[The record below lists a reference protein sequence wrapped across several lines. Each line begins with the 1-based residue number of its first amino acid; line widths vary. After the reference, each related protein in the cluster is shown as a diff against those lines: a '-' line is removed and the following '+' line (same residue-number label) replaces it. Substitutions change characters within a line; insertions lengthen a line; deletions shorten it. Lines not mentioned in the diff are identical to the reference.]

1 MQPSTREAFEDALRA
16 CASEPIHQ
24 IGQVQPHAGLL
35 VFEADG
41 DRRVVQASDNI
52 AAFVGAAPADLLGR
66 PLAGVFDAASMATL
80 DTLVQRALSLRAP
93 STGRLRVEVDTVAV
107 PLIVHLYGADGR
119 VVLEMER
126 NEGVHLHGR
135 IDDLLMQTLDALTSP
150 PVSDDPDTYFDAI
163 ARMVRDLTGYD
174 SVMVYRFDTNMD
186 GEIIA
191 QSRTPQAQD
200 FLRMRFPASDIPPQA
215 RRLYTVNLVR
225 VIADTDA
232 VPSALV
238 PTLDPLTRQPL
249 DLSFSAVRS
258 LSPIHMEYLRNIG
271 VRASMVISL
280 LQHGRLWGMVTC
292 HHLTPKRVSIALREA
307 AILISRLVSSRL
319 TELQAQAQ
327 QQLTA
332 EALGITGDLLRR
344 MPGTAVPQLLQGL
357 LPRLQALL
365 RADGVICVVDGV
377 RHLQGQVPPDDVMQ
391 SLMGW
396 LGAQAG
402 AEVVAID
409 HLALPFPPAAA
420 HPDCAAGL
428 LCTPPTSGMRNA
440 IVWLRGERV
449 RTVQWAGNYQEG
461 FVRNAAG
468 DFRLTPRKSFALWSE
483 AWRGRCEPWTPA
495 EIGVVSLLALELP
508 ERMAQKS
515 RLEATQVQL
524 HRHEVELRQ
533 HRDHL
538 ELLVQQRT
546 TELSIAKELAESA
559 NRAKS
564 AFLANMSHELR
575 TPLHGILG
583 MTTLALRRVTDD
595 KARDHLHKSEQTS
608 QQLLALI
615 NDILDLSKI
624 EAERLTLDSVD
635 FTLRDVLAGVE
646 QQLGPVAARK
656 GLALRIRL
664 SPGDAERPLRGDPL
678 RLGQVVL
685 NLVGNAVKFTER
697 GSVDVGVDVDPRADA
712 PVLHV
717 AVQDTG
723 IGITPEQQ
731 ARLFTAFEQAD
742 TSTTR
747 RFGGS
752 GLGLAISRRLVRLMG
767 GDVRVESKPGQG
779 STFRFDVCVGWGS
792 ERALQPGATR
802 GHAAESVLRS
812 EHAGTRVLVAEDEPL
827 SRELAQALLEGAGC
841 VVDTAVNGA
850 DAVAAAQ
857 ARPYD
862 LILMDV
868 QMPVLDGLDATRQ
881 IRLGALNGQT
891 PIIATTAHAFDEDVR
906 GCLAAGMD
914 GHVSKPI
921 DPGLLFERIVSA
933 LRRH

>member
-1 MQPSTREAFEDALRA
+1 
-16 CASEPIHQ
+16 
-24 IGQVQPHAGLL
+24 
-35 VFEADG
+35 
-41 DRRVVQASDNI
+41 
-52 AAFVGAAPADLLGR
+52 
-66 PLAGVFDAASMATL
+66 
-80 DTLVQRALSLRAP
+80 
-93 STGRLRVEVDTVAV
+93 
-107 PLIVHLYGADGR
+107 
-119 VVLEMER
+119 
-126 NEGVHLHGR
+126 
-135 IDDLLMQTLDALTSP
+135 
-150 PVSDDPDTYFDAI
+150 
-163 ARMVRDLTGYD
+163 
-174 SVMVYRFDTNMD
+174 
-186 GEIIA
+186 
-191 QSRTPQAQD
+191 
-200 FLRMRFPASDIPPQA
+200 
-215 RRLYTVNLVR
+215 
-225 VIADTDA
+225 
-232 VPSALV
+232 
-238 PTLDPLTRQPL
+238 
-249 DLSFSAVRS
+249 
-258 LSPIHMEYLRNIG
+258 
-271 VRASMVISL
+271 
-280 LQHGRLWGMVTC
+280 
-292 HHLTPKRVSIALREA
+292 
-307 AILISRLVSSRL
+307 
-319 TELQAQAQ
+319 
-327 QQLTA
+327 
-332 EALGITGDLLRR
+332 
-344 MPGTAVPQLLQGL
+344 
-357 LPRLQALL
+357 
-365 RADGVICVVDGV
+365 
-377 RHLQGQVPPDDVMQ
+377 
-391 SLMGW
+391 
-396 LGAQAG
+396 
-402 AEVVAID
+402 
-409 HLALPFPPAAA
+409 
-420 HPDCAAGL
+420 
-428 LCTPPTSGMRNA
+428 
-440 IVWLRGERV
+440 
-449 RTVQWAGNYQEG
+449 
-461 FVRNAAG
+461 VRNAAG